1 MYRAISKTWKNM
13 FNQRNYNLKA
23 IGIDLRKRHTVERLE
38 KPTRIDRARKLGY
51 KAKPGFIIVRI
62 KVGRGGMRRSKP
74 DLGRRPKHAGIVR
87 IKGNVSMR
95 QTAEQRVK
103 KKYPNLNIINS
114 YFLYR
119 DGRNEW
125 HEVLL
130 IDPEN
135 PSIKNRKVV

>member
-1 MYRAISKTWKNM
+1 MYRAISKTWKDM
-13 FNQRNYNLKA
+13 FSQKSEELKA
-23 IGIDLRKRHTVERLE
+23 KGIALRKRHTIERLVR
-38 KPTRIDRARKLGY
+38 PTRIDRARRLGY
-51 KAKPGFIIVRI
+51 KAKPGFITIRI
-62 KVGRGGMRRSKP
+62 KVSRGGMRRSKP

-95 QTAEQRVK
+95 QTAEYRVK
-103 KKYPNLNIINS
+103 KKFPNLRLLNS

-125 HEVLL
+125 YEVLL

-135 PSIKNRKVV
+135 PSINNEKAF